1 MNDYKDSLKVFIEE
15 VKKSSVY
22 TEYLIQRDRLR
33 KYPELKKQVDEYRQ
47 KNFELQTQSWPDQL
61 FDEIDRFQKEYETFR
76 ENPVVHDFL
85 SAELALC
92 RMMQNINYEVVKVVS
107 LDFE

>member
-1 MNDYKDSLKVFIEE
+1 MNDYKDSLRVFIDE

-22 TEYLIQRDRLR
+22 TDYLIQRDRLR
-33 KYPELKKQVDEYRQ
+33 TYPELKKQVDEYRAR
-47 KNFELQTQSWPDQL
+47 NFELQTRTWPDQL
-61 FDEIDRFQKEYETFR
+61 YDETDRFQKEYETFR

-85 SAELALC
+85 AAELALC
-92 RMMQNINYEVVKVVS
+92 RMMQNINYEVVKAVS